1 MAHLVETI
9 MTVGDKPWHGL
20 GINID
25 RAPSVDEAIVLA
37 GLDWEVG
44 RKPLVTQDD
53 QQVVPAFATYRKTDN
68 KVLGVVGPKYEPLQN
83 RSAFSFFNPLVESG
97 DVSLE
102 TAGSLKE
109 GKRVWVLA
117 AINRDPIEVAKDD
130 IVKKYILLS
139 NSHDGTLSVRLGF
152 SPIRVVCN
160 NTLTLA
166 ECDKS
171 GSDLIRVRHS
181 KRTNETLEKL
191 REVINVADRQF
202 QATADQYYKLL
213 ANTQINAKDLRK
225 YIKLVMEMPT
235 DKPLS
240 KPATQSVELIEELF
254 QGGRGN
260 NLPGVKGTYW
270 AAYNAITENLSYF
283 RGRNQ
288 DSRLDSLWFGDAAQ
302 INRSAL
308 DIAARMAA

>member
-1 MAHLVETI
+1 VAHLLESMFFRHET
-9 MTVGDKPWHGL
+9 PWHGL
-20 GINID
+20 GVKIEE
-25 RAPSVDEAIVLA
+25 APSTEQAIVLA
-37 GLDWEVG
+37 GLNWEVG
-44 RKPLVTQDD
+44 KKTLVTQDD
-53 QQVVPAFATYRKTDN
+53 QQVVPAFATYRKADN

-83 RSAFSFFNPLVESG
+83 RDAFAWFNLLVESG

-166 ECDKS
+166 ESDKA
-171 GSDLIRVRHS
+171 GSELIRVRHS
-181 KRTNETLEKL
+181 KRTSETLEKL

-202 QATADQYYKLL
+202 QATADQCYKLL
-213 ANTQINAKDLRK
+213 ANTQINAEDLRK
-225 YIKLVMEMPT
+225 YIKLVMEMPM

-240 KPATQSVELIEELF
+240 KPATQTVELIEELF
-254 QGGRGN
+254 QAGRGN
-260 NLPGVKGTYW
+260 DLPGVKGSYW

-288 DSRLDSLWFGDAAQ
+288 DSRLDSLWFGDGAQ

-308 DIAARMAA
+308 AIAARMAA